1 MILYLNKSGDFI
13 LWEVQM
19 KIKILFDNKKGMTLI
34 ERNIDFITDLI
45 KRYPN
50 ALWRRLRG
58 KNGDGYE
65 VDV

>member
-1 MILYLNKSGDFI
+1 MR
-13 LWEVQM
+13 
-19 KIKILFDNKKGMTLI
+19 IKILFDNKKGMTLI

-65 VDV
+65 VEV